1 MHEQSDRCWTNLVPE
16 HLNLRGHGLH
26 LFDIKESYIKTCRCH
41 LFFKR
46 FHLYMEEHEAMNL
59 TFWKRMLCNH
69 ISRLFSRAWSSPRF
83 MWFMSFSPWMYLH
96 GCAPFSLENA
106 TICAFLVVQHDPS
119 VHTSKL
125 FDHNIT
131 TELYFL
137 KKTTKLY
144 SGMGFLWVLE
154 KKTNTKIMKETS
166 FKLII
171 KLQLLCWIHYMKDD
185 MHHVLLLYHL
195 CAIMKTFR
203 FFSDFHV
210 SRFTICKST
219 FMQDNQI
226 LDSTLRK

>member
-59 TFWKRMLCNH
+59 TFWERMLCTH

-119 VHTSKL
+119 VHTSRGPFGFNRKGR
-125 FDHNIT
+125 
-131 TELYFL
+131 EW
-137 KKTTKLY
+137 
-144 SGMGFLWVLE
+144 SGMWGIESW
-154 KKTNTKIMKETS
+154 TN
-166 FKLII
+166 L
-171 KLQLLCWIHYMKDD
+171 
-185 MHHVLLLYHL
+185 
-195 CAIMKTFR
+195 FR
-203 FFSDFHV
+203 IESSSIPPRPPCF
-210 SRFTICKST
+210 RI
-219 FMQDNQI
+219 N
-226 LDSTLRK
+226 